1 MATVTATSS
10 DLAVLLGRGLAVFPL
25 PPGSKVAAPGWHRRC
40 TTDPAAIGGW
50 LAGSNT
56 GVGCRASSIV
66 GLDLDRHPGKP
77 DGVASFARLAGE
89 HGAGWPSTF
98 TVATPSGGLH
108 LYFRVG
114 LGEGFVSAI
123 GWLPGVDI
131 RGPGLRTGGYLAAPG
146 AVTSAGRYVVAADAE
161 VAPLPGWLSP
171 LLPSAAKPYRLP
183 DTESGHGRPSDG
195 PAPSSCR
202 S

>member
-10 DLAVLLGRGLAVFPL
+10 DLARLLSRGLAVFPL
-25 PPGSKVAAPGWHRRC
+25 PAGSKVAAPGWHRRC

-50 LAGSNT
+50 PAGANT

-66 GLDLDRHPGKP
+66 GLDLDRHAGKP

-98 TVATPSGGLH
+98 TVATPSGGGLH
-108 LYFRVG
+108 LYFRVS
-114 LGEGFVSAI
+114 LDEGFASAI

-161 VAPLPGWLSP
+161 VAPLPRWLFP
-171 LLPSAAKPYRLP
+171 LLPVAAKPGRLAECR
-183 DTESGHGRPSDG
+183 DLAG
-195 PAPSSCR
+195 PGFGAW
-202 S
+202 